1 MPSNYNSDSDLAILA
16 SLGFDL
22 AQSRR
27 ALRKNEWDLDRTI
40 DFLIAE
46 SIHGSNVQLEAG
58 LKSSRTLPE
67 KSKVLRQKEWSVVG
81 AKPTATKAK
90 GKIASATEKIGPQLE
105 IVPDEDEPLPVEFI
119 ASQDE
124 KTSLQLLNDKIVAA
138 NTKPNYTLNNGD
150 PHKLANKSELEKSNN
165 IKSNHRKFSQRR
177 RDPPEEAAKSP
188 STNRIRTHPKN
199 KLILHEKLRLH
210 PVAAAPATE
219 ADNNDQR
226 KDTSSEIAV
235 NTGDR
240 RHNNNNM
247 PPESHGRQTISS
259 QDLNLLYDEESR
271 PIYFP
276 VEATLVPS
284 QPTIDT
290 GTVYDGVCISIDE
303 CQTTRHEFPL
313 HEANE
318 SNNNVEES
326 ENSRTSEGNERNPHP
341 TEENEQDNLP
351 SRRSCW
357 LKKYPSILLVV
368 IAFIPIGAVQKWF
381 KNNDKNG
388 PTNAEV
394 VIVDSNSSDSVLNET
409 SDYHNDEEMK
419 EENDITLMEEIATTM
434 PNQLFPSTQTSPV
447 STTANND
454 SLC

>member
-27 ALRKNEWDLDRTI
+27 ALRKNELDLDRTI

-58 LKSSRTLPE
+58 LKSSSTLPE
-67 KSKVLRQKEWSVVG
+67 ISKDLSQKEWSVVG
-81 AKPTATKAK
+81 SKPTARKAK

-124 KTSLQLLNDKIVAA
+124 KTSLQLLNDKIVAV
-138 NTKPNYTLNNGD
+138 TKKPNYSLNNGN

-165 IKSNHRKFSQRR
+165 IKSNHRKISQRR
-177 RDPPEEAAKSP
+177 RDPPEEATKTP
-188 STNRIRTHPKN
+188 SSNHIRTRPKN
-199 KLILHEKLRLH
+199 HFILQEKLRLH
-210 PVAAAPATE
+210 PAAAAPATE
-219 ADNNDQR
+219 AENNDQR
-226 KDTSSEIAV
+226 NDTFSEIAF
-235 NTGDR
+235 NTVDR
-240 RHNNNNM
+240 RHNNLSL
-247 PPESHGRQTISS
+247 ESHGRQAISS
-259 QDLNLLYDEESR
+259 QDLNLPYNEESR
-271 PIYFP
+271 PVYFP

-284 QPTIDT
+284 QPTIDA

-303 CQTTRHEFPL
+303 CQTTRPDYPL
-313 HEANE
+313 HDANE

-341 TEENEQDNLP
+341 TEENEEDNLP
-351 SRRSCW
+351 SQRTCW
-357 LKKYPSILLVV
+357 LKKHPSILLVV

-381 KNNDKNG
+381 KSNDRNG
-388 PTNAEV
+388 SSNAEV
-394 VIVDSNSSDSVLNET
+394 VIVDSNSSDWVLNET
-409 SDYHNDEEMK
+409 SDYHNDKEMK
-419 EENDITLMEEIATTM
+419 EENDTTLVEEIATTM
-434 PNQLFPSTQTSPV
+434 PNELFPSSQTSPL
-447 STTANND
+447 SNTANND